1 MYRALLF
8 FPLFAAI
15 WIQNPT
21 DSVGNVANAMVYSQL
36 TGDTLLLRDTIQLNS
51 EMLLVSKTYK
61 ITDTIS
67 RPVIVN
73 GQWLTKRIT
82 VTDYVALPSDTIWLS
97 PKSVAN
103 SKTATTTTVAKVQ
116 ESKKPEAKAKEVPIT
131 ASANPV
137 KKEVKSEK
145 SPKTDS
151 SSKVDDK
158 LAVVSPEKE
167 DPSPIVPVA
176 QIAEQPLPVRQTQEQ
191 ELPQN
196 NLTATLPTETEP
208 TFDLPVLKPSS
219 QKASKEKT
227 NKKNPQPK
235 KATTPQS
242 KTEPEPAET
251 SKPELVIPTPVV
263 EQPKQTISKIEAKE
277 TTENTSSK
285 AITTEPIPPKTEPVV
300 EKTPEPKS
308 ITPAEKA
315 EVMPNNISE
324 PKEIAGI
331 SKEDDDDNEFLIE
344 VIDERRVIGLRT
356 DLPDDNLPPGGTVLI
371 KVVQPIEVAPI
382 QVQQQSSEN
391 APVKIPPFAPPLPDK
406 TDKTSSVVSTKQVE
420 TNPVQ
425 TNSSASFDTVD
436 STHIIETPNPQRT
449 PSPERILIESR
460 PITMSEAYQLTLSDV
475 QKQRK
480 EFAKQ
485 YKKAKTEEEA
495 NDVLLLAG
503 RYLEE
508 VIANDIVYYW
518 YGTGF
523 DKEGMSSSPGNG
535 RIACSYFVVTM
546 LTEAGLNID
555 RVKLAQQSALNIV
568 KTLSTPELVTH
579 CSAPDEVE
587 TLLLQKGT
595 GLYFIGF
602 SYHVGFLYYDG
613 KEMHLIHASPLP
625 PGTVSRISM
634 KGARSFEYSN
644 FYDIGKLTEN
654 KSLIINWLTGGK
666 VQILP

>member
-1 MYRALLF
+1 MRYL
-8 FPLFAAI
+8 
-15 WIQNPT
+15 
-21 DSVGNVANAMVYSQL
+21 QL
-36 TGDTLLLRDTIQLNS
+36 TGDTLLLKDTIRLNN

-82 VTDYVALPSDTIWLS
+82 VTDYVALPSDTIWLTS
-97 PKSVAN
+97 KKVITSTSNQIKSVAEK
-103 SKTATTTTVAKVQ
+103 SEVQKPDYSVKETSLKEKPAKEIEIAKLQ
-116 ESKKPEAKAKEVPIT
+116 TNKKPPKEEAAIT
-131 ASANPV
+131 DISNEAISL
-137 KKEVKSEK
+137 KK
-145 SPKTDS
+145 
-151 SSKVDDK
+151 
-158 LAVVSPEKE
+158 
-167 DPSPIVPVA
+167 VPVA
-176 QIAEQPLPVRQTQEQ
+176 QKQEQ
-191 ELPQN
+191 HPKIEPLQTPIALQDS
-196 NLTATLPTETEP
+196 LKKEPVAKAEP
-208 TFDLPVLKPSS
+208 TIDLPVLKPTAQTTSKDKAKKNEV
-219 QKASKEKT
+219 QKAKIE
-227 NKKNPQPK
+227 QPK
-235 KATTPQS
+235 PTKETVEATTPSTNSVQTNVVVEEVPKPIITPKENIVKPDIADS
-242 KTEPEPAET
+242 KTVIE
-251 SKPELVIPTPVV
+251 KP
-263 EQPKQTISKIEAKE
+263 
-277 TTENTSSK
+277 
-285 AITTEPIPPKTEPVV
+285 
-300 EKTPEPKS
+300 
-308 ITPAEKA
+308 
-315 EVMPNNISE
+315 ISE
-324 PKEIAGI
+324 KKTVSAKPTETIVKMPTRNINLITKNMAQSQNQE
-331 SKEDDDDNEFLIE
+331 KEDDGLQNVYIE
-344 VIDERRVIGLRT
+344 VFDERRVVGLRT
-356 DLPDDNLPPGGTVLI
+356 DLPDDDLPPGGTVLV
-371 KVVQPIEVAPI
+371 KVVQPVEVAPI
-382 QVQQQSSEN
+382 QVQQQSSGN
-391 APVKIPPFAPPLPDK
+391 APINIPPFAPPLPANA
-406 TDKTSSVVSTKQVE
+406 TTSSTANSVKQ
-420 TNPVQ
+420 
-425 TNSSASFDTVD
+425 SSSMPEQSMPSANRDDIDTVLNNENI
-436 STHIIETPNPQRT
+436 TPQRT
-449 PSPERILIESR
+449 PSPERILIESK
-460 PITMSEAYQLTLSDV
+460 PITMSEAYQLTLSDI

-508 VIANDIVYYW
+508 VISNDIVYYW

-523 DKEGMSSSPGNG
+523 DKEGMSSSPGSG

-587 TLLLQKGT
+587 ALLLQKGA